1 MDPDQA
7 QHFVGPIWVQTVCKG
22 YQQTRVK
29 ITVFLCLQE
38 KEKQSGVKGQ
48 QKAGPAEKSGPVS
61 KTPVRGFFSQYVPRP
76 GEQYYRDLAG
86 NIKRVGFSLN
96 FSPPE
101 NPL

>member
-1 MDPDQA
+1 MP
-7 QHFVGPIWVQTVCKG
+7 
-22 YQQTRVK
+22 
-29 ITVFLCLQE
+29 
-38 KEKQSGVKGQ
+38 S
-48 QKAGPAEKSGPVS
+48 EKSGPVS

-101 NPL
+101 KKPLKILSVEVVCCIFRAPPSVVRRALLFLACTFIRLSSFVHTLT